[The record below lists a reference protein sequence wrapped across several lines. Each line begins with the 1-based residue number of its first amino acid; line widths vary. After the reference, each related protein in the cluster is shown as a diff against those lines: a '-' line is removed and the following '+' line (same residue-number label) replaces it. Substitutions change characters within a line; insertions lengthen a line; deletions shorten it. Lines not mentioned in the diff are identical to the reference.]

1 MNIYSESTCL
11 INIENVSVRYGNK
24 TIIRDIGSTNIP
36 FNVMDVHREGIN
48 QGQIVALLG
57 RSGRGKST
65 FFKCLAGLIQ
75 PSAGQIKIPT
85 GKPDQY
91 TAVTE
96 GDVGFVQQFY
106 PLSRN
111 QHVFDML
118 KDAAKQG
125 KHPSNTINDLIH
137 NYLENWG
144 LMPQKYLYANQLSGG
159 QKQRVAII
167 EQLLCSHHFII
178 LDEPF
183 SGLDVVN
190 IEDVKESIHKLTQ
203 QNEMNT
209 VVFST
214 HQIEIAASLA
224 DSIYVMG
231 YEYDNQNN
239 AIDGGTILS
248 HYDLKKM
255 GIAWSEFSQ
264 QHYEL
269 TQKIKHDMM
278 RS

>member
-1 MNIYSESTCL
+1 MNIYSESSCL
-11 INIENVSVRYGNK
+11 IQIENVSVTYGAK
-24 TIIRDIGSTNIP
+24 TIIRNMGTANIP
-36 FNVMDVHREGIN
+36 FNIMDVHRAGIN

-65 FFKCLAGLIQ
+65 FFKCLSGLIQ
-75 PSAGQIKIPT
+75 PSTGHIKIPSNNT
-85 GKPDQY
+85 GQY
-91 TAVTE
+91 TPVTE

-111 QHVFDML
+111 QTVCDML

-125 KHPSNTINDLIH
+125 KHTGRAATDLI
-137 NYLENWG
+137 NKYIEDWG
-144 LMPQKYLYANQLSGG
+144 LVPQKHLYTNQLSGG

-209 VVFST
+209 VIFST
-214 HQIEIAASLA
+214 HQIEIATALA

-231 YEYDNQNN
+231 YEYDAQNN
-239 AIDGGTILS
+239 PIDGGTILS

-269 TQKIKHDMM
+269 TQKIKAEMM
-278 RS
+278 KS